1 MAQAGEN
8 NLIQRVPPQNKEAE
22 RAVLCCCLE
31 SPGVLQNITSFLLAD
46 DFYEPAHKIIYEVIF
61 DLYSQAK
68 SVDMITVGD
77 TLRKQGRLEKVGGM
91 TYLSSIIDSRALL
104 SNADEYVKIVRQ
116 KSLLRKLI
124 KDMDEV
130 LKMSYEGE
138 QEVNNLIEVAISR
151 LANLRD
157 TNRQDEVFQSL
168 KTVLGNTIRDLNNPK
183 PDSAV
188 MSHFSLLDYVTN
200 GFRPGTLTIVAAR
213 PAMGKSAFVIN
224 IAANVAIKDR
234 VPVAFFS
241 LEMSAKEIG
250 NRILSSRCDIS
261 TSLLQ
266 AGKGLPQE
274 LMSRINSS
282 LPSLGAAPLFI
293 DDHSGLTTTEML
305 TRCRELKEKQDG
317 KLGLICIDYLQL
329 MSSVNNRSNASR
341 QQEISEISRSLKL
354 MARELDV
361 PIIALSQLSRESEKR
376 DDHRPMLSDLRDSG
390 AIEQD
395 ADMVLFIHRPEYYK
409 SKAPVDDE
417 SEEENNN
424 AKKAKKRDEDDVQ
437 TAEIIVAKNRQGPT
451 KTVYLKWN
459 GSRTTFFEAESKKE
473 AASRPSDADAPPET
487 HSNMDLAFD
496 GSFGSDM
503 FDDLG
508 SFEEVGAE
516 QAGLVPPPEEA
527 PDYGSGSAGDFG
539 GAGDFENA
547 GGYASQE
554 DPGYGSASDAA
565 QSASSGVSTFK
576 SAFAEEIPFDTDDRE
591 PVSEEEESF
600 DSDILDGF
608 EEVEPDFGEDGME

>member
-1 MAQAGEN
+1 MAQPGES

-31 SPGVLQNITSFLLAD
+31 SPGVLQNVTSFLLAD
-46 DFYEPAHKIIYEVIF
+46 DFYEPAHRTIYEVIF

-77 TLRKQGRLEKVGGM
+77 TLKKQGRLEKVGGM

-116 KSLLRKLI
+116 KSLLRKMI
-124 KDMDEV
+124 KDMDEIT
-130 LKMSYEGE
+130 KMSYEGE

-168 KTVLGNTIRDLNNPK
+168 KTVLGNTIKDLNNPK
-183 PDSAV
+183 PDYAI
-188 MSHFSLLDYVTN
+188 MSHFSMLDYVTN

-274 LMSRINSS
+274 LMGRINSS
-282 LPSLGAAPLFI
+282 LPALGAAPLFI

-329 MSSVNNRSNASR
+329 MSSVNTRTNASR

-354 MARELDV
+354 MAKELDV

-376 DDHRPMLSDLRDSG
+376 DDHRPVLSDLRDSG

-395 ADMVLFIHRPEYYK
+395 ADMVMFIHRPEYYK
-409 SKAPVDDE
+409 SKAPADDE
-417 SEEENNN
+417 SEENNN
-424 AKKAKKRDEDDVQ
+424 NSKRQRKDKDEDDVQ

-451 KTVYLKWN
+451 RTVYLQWN
-459 GSRTTFFEAESKKE
+459 GSRTTFFEKETKKE

-487 HSNMDLAFD
+487 RSGMEPVFD
-496 GSFGSDM
+496 GGFDSDL
-503 FDDLG
+503 FADLD
-508 SFEEVGAE
+508 SFEEVGAD
-516 QAGLVPPPEEA
+516 QAGLIPPPEEA
-527 PDYGSGSAGDFG
+527 PAYTQDQVPAGMTDVAAPTDAPAG
-539 GAGDFENA
+539 GA
-547 GGYASQE
+547 
-554 DPGYGSASDAA
+554 
-565 QSASSGVSTFK
+565 STFK

-591 PVSEEEESF
+591 PVVEEESI
-600 DSDILDGF
+600 DSYLLDGF
-608 EEVEPDFGEDGME
+608 EEVEPDFGEDGMN